1 MKFNI
6 VTALMLL
13 SSISW
18 GQTVTGTV
26 YSIENSEKSPLIG
39 ASVYWKGT
47 TEGTLTD
54 VEGKFSILLSKSTH
68 DLIVSFVGFKNDTI
82 HVHDSKNLEIVLAA
96 DQTLEEVVIRTDAG
110 ALDRLS
116 PLHTHTCPK

>member
-68 DLIVSFVGFKNDTI
+68 ALIVSFVGFKNYSI
-82 HVHDSKNLEIVLAA
+82 HVHNGKS
-96 DQTLEEVVIRTDAG
+96 T
-110 ALDRLS
+110 RLNS
-116 PLHTHTCPK
+116 SHGISS